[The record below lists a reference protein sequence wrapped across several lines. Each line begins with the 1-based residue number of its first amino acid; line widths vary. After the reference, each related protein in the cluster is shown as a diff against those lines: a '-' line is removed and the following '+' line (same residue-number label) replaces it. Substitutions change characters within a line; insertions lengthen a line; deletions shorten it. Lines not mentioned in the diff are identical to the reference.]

1 MKFQRKGEPT
11 LKQHIAIFDT
21 TLRDG
26 SQAESISYSLQDKL
40 HIVRALDNFGVT
52 YIEAGNPASNPKD
65 LHFFEML
72 KENPPKHAKLCAF
85 GATVHPFTPAEKDKN
100 LQSLLAAETPAV
112 AVVGKASAAH
122 VTEILQ
128 IDKDE
133 NLRMVKDT
141 VAYLKAAGREVIFDA
156 EHFFDGVRV
165 DADYALAVL
174 AAANEAGADVLCL
187 CDTNGGTLPE
197 ELKAAVA
204 VTKAAFPEATLGIHC
219 HNDSG
224 CAVAATL
231 SAVDA
236 GVTHVQGTFLGLGER
251 CGNAALTTVIGNLT
265 FKCDCDCGVKLGD
278 MKRVAGEIAEI
289 SNIRMQRSMPYVGKC
304 AFAHKGGMHVDAVMK
319 MPSSFEHIEPSQ
331 VGNERRFLL
340 SEVAGR
346 GTVLPRLH
354 KYAPELT
361 KQSPETAAIVEE
373 VKQREYAGYQY
384 EGADA
389 SFELLVKRFLG
400 KWKPHF
406 NVIMYKLSEDF
417 PAPDGE
423 RQSTAVIKI
432 EVDGKTQTAGAMG
445 IGPLHALDTAMRE
458 ALTAFYP
465 EIGELRMS
473 DYKVR
478 VIETNKA
485 TDATT
490 RVLMETTDGAKN
502 VFVTVGVSTD
512 VVEASFIALV
522 DAFEYALSRNDK

>member
-1 MKFQRKGEPT
+1 ML
-11 LKQHIAIFDT
+11 LKKQIAIFDT

-26 SQAESISYSLQDKL
+26 SQAETISYSLQDKL
-40 HIVRALDNFGVT
+40 HIVRTLDAFGVT

-65 LHFFEML
+65 VHFFEML
-72 KENPPKHAKLCAF
+72 KENPPKNAKLCAF
-85 GATVHPFTPAEKDKN
+85 GATVHPFTPVEKDKN
-100 LQSLLAAETPAV
+100 LQTLLFADTPAV

-133 NLRMVKDT
+133 NLRMVRDT
-141 VAYLKAAGREVIFDA
+141 VAYLKAADREVIFDA
-156 EHFFDGVRV
+156 EHFFDGYRE
-165 DADYALAVL
+165 DGEYAFSVL
-174 AAANEAGADVLCL
+174 SAASEAGADVLCL

-197 ELKAAVA
+197 EIKAATAA
-204 VTKAAFPEATLGIHC
+204 VKAAFPHVTLGVHC

-224 CAVAATL
+224 CAVASTL
-231 SAVDA
+231 AAVDA
-236 GVTHVQGTFLGLGER
+236 GVTQVQGTFLGLGER

-265 FKCDCDCGVKLGD
+265 FKYNCDCGVKLSD
-278 MKRVAGEIAEI
+278 MKRAAGDIAEI

-319 MPSSFEHIEPSQ
+319 KPASFEHIEPSK

-361 KQSPETAAIVEE
+361 KQSPETAAIMEE

-490 RVLMETTDGAKN
+490 RVLMETTDGNKN

-512 VVEASFIALV
+512 VVEASFLALM
-522 DAFEYALSRNDK
+522 DAFEYALSRDDK

>member
-1 MKFQRKGEPT
+1 MKTKIT
-11 LKQHIAIFDT
+11 VLDT

-40 HIVRALDNFGVT
+40 QIVRALDAFGVS

-65 LHFFEML
+65 LRFFEML
-72 KENPPKHAKLCAF
+72 KDKPPQHAKICAF
-85 GATVHPFTPAEKDKN
+85 GATVHPFTPVEKDKN

-122 VTEILQ
+122 VTDILQ
-128 IDKDE
+128 IDHAE
-133 NLRMVKDT
+133 NLRMVTDT

-156 EHFFDGVRV
+156 EHFFEGFLDNR
-165 DADYALAVL
+165 DYAFAVL
-174 AAANEAGADVLCL
+174 AAAEKAGADVLCL
-187 CDTNGGTLPE
+187 CDTNGGTLPDDV
-197 ELKAAVA
+197 KTATAAVA
-204 VTKAAFPEATLGIHC
+204 AAFPNVALGVHC
-219 HNDSG
+219 HNDIG
-224 CAVAATL
+224 CAVASTL
-231 SAVDA
+231 SAVSA

-265 FKCDCDCGVKLGD
+265 FKCACDCGVDVDKMTRLS
-278 MKRVAGEIAEI
+278 GEIAEI

-319 MPSSFEHIEPSQ
+319 KPSSFEHIDPAA

-346 GTVLPRLH
+346 GTVLPRLQ
-354 KYAPELT
+354 KFAPELT
-361 KQSPETAAIVEE
+361 KQSPETAAMMEE
-373 VKQREYAGYQY
+373 VKQREYQGYQY
-384 EGADA
+384 ESADA
-389 SFELLVKRFLG
+389 SFELLVKRYLG

-406 NVIMYKLSEDF
+406 HVIMYKLSEDF

-465 EIGELRMS
+465 EIGTLRMS

-490 RVLMETTDGAKN
+490 RVLMETTDGDNN

-522 DAFEYALSRNDK
+522 DAFEYALSRHDK